1 MHLNHTRLLT
11 RGFSALLAIVL
22 SGCATTLLDA
32 NAFKASGVQHVGIVI
47 GSSVR
52 GRAGMKGPWFPEEIY
67 APVSRDLE
75 NSLNDRVFARIESA
89 LTRKGYEISRRTA
102 TRIEWDVYAN
112 IQDSVASYTQLLQRY
127 GITPEHETVD
137 AVLIAEYLL
146 QPKTWGAEQIA
157 SLTLNTFEVTYAKS
171 KIWIYDLRTGKR
183 LFFSSIQRGYDQVLS
198 HVNPDDALDEIL
210 SLNDIPHARR

>member
-1 MHLNHTRLLT
+1 MRLNHTRLLT
-11 RGFSALLAIVL
+11 QGFSALLAIVL
-22 SGCATTLLDA
+22 SGCATTMLDA
-32 NAFKASGVQHVGIVI
+32 NAFKASGVQHIGILI

-52 GRAGMKGPWFPEEIY
+52 GRAATVGPWFPGDIY
-67 APVSRDLE
+67 APVSGDLE
-75 NSLNDRVFARIESA
+75 NGLNDRVFAKIESA

-102 TRIEWDVYAN
+102 TRIDWDVYAN
-112 IQDSVASYTQLLQRY
+112 IEDSVTSYTQLLQQY
-127 GITPEHETVD
+127 GITPAHETVD

-157 SLTLNTFEVTYAKS
+157 GLTLNTFEVTYAKS

-183 LFFSSIQRGYDQVLS
+183 LFFSSIQRGYDQVFS